1 MSARAKH
8 KELKLTPE
16 MREMLRRRT
25 MPFLDSV
32 GLDKPVS
39 FLLQET
45 YLQGMRDIIQA
56 MEEMELI

>member
-1 MSARAKH
+1 MRAKH
-8 KELKLTPE
+8 KELKLTAE

-39 FLLQET
+39 FLLQEA